1 LFPEPLKVEGEDLPL
16 NNGSSP
22 LQERHWQKRHFKKGV
37 LPSPSQTAVTSE
49 LEWFW
54 LPKNRTIANHLID
67 MYFKR
72 LNFHRPI
79 FEKDDFKR
87 RFDALYSSD
96 TVTMDDP
103 GFICSMYLIL
113 ALATLSELHQ
123 PRKEAAW
130 IAELKADW
138 PTHEDLLSRAL
149 IIKPEL
155 RVTMSSL
162 QALLLLHW
170 YLYSEV
176 CPFHILVVPILTSI
190 RSDMDDPYGD
200 LSATWCAWRSNSV
213 CIMIPCCKR
222 GPLPRQSA
230 HFV

>member
-1 LFPEPLKVEGEDLPL
+1 
-16 NNGSSP
+16 
-22 LQERHWQKRHFKKGV
+22 
-37 LPSPSQTAVTSE
+37 
-49 LEWFW
+49 
-54 LPKNRTIANHLID
+54 

-79 FEKDDFKR
+79 FEKNDFKR

-96 TVTMDDP
+96 AVTMHDP
-103 GFICSMYLIL
+103 GFICSAYLVL

-123 PRKEAAW
+123 PPSKEAN
-130 IAELKADW
+130 IADLKADW

-149 IIKPEL
+149 VIKPEL

-176 CPFHILVVPILTSI
+176 CPFFIFMVPILTSLL
-190 RSDMDDPYGD
+190 SDTDDPCGD
-200 LSATWCAWRSNSV
+200 LLATWYAWRSNSV

-222 GPLPRQSA
+222 GPLPRKSA